1 MNSPADIARRTFLLE
16 LDNAGF
22 EITDWE
28 AEFLADQLD
37 QPRPLT
43 PAQRQAI
50 DDLMIKYG
58 ARL

>member
-1 MNSPADIARRTFLLE
+1 MDSPADIARHTFLLA

-43 PAQRQAI
+43 PAQQRAI
-50 DDLMIKYG
+50 DDLITKY
-58 ARL
+58 ASLL